1 MVKDQI
7 DPEEE
12 NRQNIARNAAKSA
25 QSQTSEEIIRDAF
38 AVLWSREWYWL
49 IRRLQPPATVKQEPA

>member
-38 AVLWSREWYWL
+38 AVLWSRDWDRL
-49 IRRLQPPATVKQEPA
+49 IRRLQPTAADK